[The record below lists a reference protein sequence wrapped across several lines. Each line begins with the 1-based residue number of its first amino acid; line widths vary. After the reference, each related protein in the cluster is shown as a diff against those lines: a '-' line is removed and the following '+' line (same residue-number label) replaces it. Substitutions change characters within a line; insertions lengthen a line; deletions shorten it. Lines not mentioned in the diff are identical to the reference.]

1 MSEPKVH
8 LVHWSNIDPNRS
20 IPPIPMEEVYRADD
34 PAIVEALRE
43 SRVLKGCKILLYALK
58 RIRCA
63 GNGECKFS
71 VHDSDCPKGI
81 ADKAISRY
89 DEWLRVCI
97 EKGK

>member
-1 MSEPKVH
+1 VKEPTYLTIAGVTKGY
-8 LVHWSNIDPNRS
+8 WP
-20 IPPIPMEEVYRADD
+20 ADD